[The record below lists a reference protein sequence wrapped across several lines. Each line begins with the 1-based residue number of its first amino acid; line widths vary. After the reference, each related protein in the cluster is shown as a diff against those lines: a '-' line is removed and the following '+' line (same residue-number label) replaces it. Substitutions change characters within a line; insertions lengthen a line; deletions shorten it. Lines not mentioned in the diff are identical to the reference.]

1 MGATSSSR
9 SSPTTTDRL
18 AVARIIGPKGLSGA
32 VRLELVTDWPE
43 EQIVAGAELWLEGD
57 DEPVRVTRVERGGRV
72 LAVHLDR
79 LGSREAA
86 EAVVGRYLEAPAA
99 PLPADTY
106 FWHDLIGLRVEDEH
120 GSVIGELVEIF
131 RAGGNEVYRVVG
143 PEGERLVPALRSAI
157 SRIDLEQGR
166 MVLAPD
172 DAEEVR

>member
-1 MGATSSSR
+1 MGVTSSSR
-9 SSPTTTDRL
+9 SSPTPTDRL
-18 AVARIIGPKGLSGA
+18 AVARIIGPKGLTGA

-57 DEPVRVTRVERGGRV
+57 PEPMQITRVESGGRV
-72 LAVHLDR
+72 PVVHLDR
-79 LGSREAA
+79 LASREAA

-99 PLPADTY
+99 PLPEDTY
-106 FWHDLIGLRVEDEH
+106 FWHDLIGLRVEDER
-120 GSVIGELVEIF
+120 GEVIGELAEIF

-143 PEGERLVPALRSAI
+143 PSGERLVPALRSAI
-157 SRIDLEQGR
+157 REIDLDAGR